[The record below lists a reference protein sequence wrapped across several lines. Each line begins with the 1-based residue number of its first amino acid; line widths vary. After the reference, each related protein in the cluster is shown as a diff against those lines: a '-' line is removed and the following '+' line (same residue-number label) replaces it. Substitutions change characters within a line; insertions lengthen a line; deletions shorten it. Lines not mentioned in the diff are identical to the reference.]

1 LDKFEADCVITI
13 NTFPFT
19 GTCKGDHIG
28 AGATIVDTPGGG
40 TALGTDSS
48 NVPCILQTSSET
60 LTTHDGSTITLKTDG
75 ITCDSVSAGRS
86 IRPTGYQI
94 TGGTGR
100 FAGATGAGSLVVS
113 LAGATF
119 NNSSHFL
126 IHIDGNIQLPE
137 DGDRDKD

>member
-1 LDKFEADCVITI
+1 MLSRQATFIRSLSLAKSVGLLALALVAVAVLTILTQPTLRVSASDPLRGLDKFEADCVITI

-60 LTTHDGSTITLKTDG
+60 LTTHDGSTITLK
-75 ITCDSVSAGRS
+75 
-86 IRPTGYQI
+86 
-94 TGGTGR
+94 
-100 FAGATGAGSLVVS
+100 
-113 LAGATF
+113 
-119 NNSSHFL
+119 
-126 IHIDGNIQLPE
+126 
-137 DGDRDKD
+137 